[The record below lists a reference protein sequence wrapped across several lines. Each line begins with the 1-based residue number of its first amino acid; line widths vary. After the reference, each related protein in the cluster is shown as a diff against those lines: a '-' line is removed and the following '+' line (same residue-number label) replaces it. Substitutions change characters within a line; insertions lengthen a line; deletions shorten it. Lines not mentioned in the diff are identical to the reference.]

1 MGGEA
6 VVARGR
12 RRAPRVP
19 RDGGALRRVVVRE
32 ARRRRRGRR
41 RLPRAPLRQPCRPRD
56 GPRDVHT
63 DAQPARRDRVRLHG
77 DPSRRRAVPHRHRYG
92 VRSAR
97 RGVDPPA
104 CALRRLG
111 AGRRRDLGVRLPW
124 ALGAREPRDPPAAHG
139 HRPRERGLL
148 LHGRTGAGGR
158 ARAVPRR
165 ARHLRRRARLG
176 ALLPDRV
183 RRATLG
189 RALGRRT
196 GPRPRRG
203 RLQGDRLAAAREGL
217 PRLGGRH
224 LAGGHAV
231 RSRAWLR
238 GQARQ
243 GRLRRPRRARL
254 GRGAGPPTAL
264 PHARRPT
271 RRGARLRARP
281 RRRRSRGAG
290 HERGIRLHGG
300 RVHRLCVPSGG
311 ARRRHRGG
319 GRDLRRVGRRRRGRG
334 AALRPDGREDPRMSE
349 ALAEAVA
356 RVWPD
361 GRSTWEVLGGGITNH
376 NVKVTRPD
384 GVVVLRV
391 AGKDTDL
398 LGIDRTV
405 ELAATR
411 AAAEVGV
418 GPEVVDFVEPE
429 GWLVTRFVEGSN
441 PPPERL
447 REPEQLRRVARALRA
462 FHHGPAIPGRFDGLE
477 IVEAYRDTAVERG
490 AVVPD
495 AFAPAHE
502 LARRIAE
509 LRADQPPRACHNDL
523 LNANF
528 IDDGERLVIVD
539 WEYAGMGD
547 PFFDLANFS
556 INHELDAE
564 GRGAPR

>member
-1 MGGEA
+1 
-6 VVARGR
+6 
-12 RRAPRVP
+12 
-19 RDGGALRRVVVRE
+19 
-32 ARRRRRGRR
+32 
-41 RLPRAPLRQPCRPRD
+41 
-56 GPRDVHT
+56 
-63 DAQPARRDRVRLHG
+63 
-77 DPSRRRAVPHRHRYG
+77 
-92 VRSAR
+92 
-97 RGVDPPA
+97 
-104 CALRRLG
+104 
-111 AGRRRDLGVRLPW
+111 
-124 ALGAREPRDPPAAHG
+124 
-139 HRPRERGLL
+139 
-148 LHGRTGAGGR
+148 
-158 ARAVPRR
+158 
-165 ARHLRRRARLG
+165 
-176 ALLPDRV
+176 
-183 RRATLG
+183 
-189 RALGRRT
+189 
-196 GPRPRRG
+196 
-203 RLQGDRLAAAREGL
+203 
-217 PRLGGRH
+217 
-224 LAGGHAV
+224 
-231 RSRAWLR
+231 
-238 GQARQ
+238 
-243 GRLRRPRRARL
+243 
-254 GRGAGPPTAL
+254 
-264 PHARRPT
+264 
-271 RRGARLRARP
+271 
-281 RRRRSRGAG
+281 
-290 HERGIRLHGG
+290 
-300 RVHRLCVPSGG
+300 
-311 ARRRHRGG
+311 
-319 GRDLRRVGRRRRGRG
+319 
-334 AALRPDGREDPRMSE
+334 MSE

-376 NVKVTRPD
+376 NVKVTRPG

-441 PPPERL
+441 PPPETL

-477 IVEAYRDTAVERG
+477 VVEAYRDTAVERG

-495 AFAPAHE
+495 AFASAHE

-556 INHELDAE
+556 INHELDEAASATLLE
-564 GRGAPR
+564 AYFGDVRERDAQALDLMRFMSDFREAMWGVVQSAVSELDFDFVA